1 VTVCTVAR
9 LIRKANS
16 RIATIKGRENR
27 YMEET
32 ARWKRTTGA
41 IAAILLG
48 ILFLVSGGWKVLS
61 PFQSGEL
68 LEQMKVPA
76 GYGVWGA
83 VSLGTIELLAAFLL
97 FTPRF
102 RRWGGLLSSGL
113 LVFFIVWI
121 GYYYRSLVGQDCSCF
136 PIVKRAISPAFF
148 AEDGGMLVLGIL
160 ATTWSSAMTSLRVPA
175 LAFVSLAMLAGISFG
190 VNAAERQHVQVPA
203 VTVDGKPNTL
213 AEGKVFL
220 FFYDPVCMHC
230 DAASR
235 FMSKLNW
242 GDTKIVGIPTSDPQ
256 WAGSFLH
263 DTGLK
268 AFTSLD
274 TAKLRKVFTFTDP
287 PFGVALVNGQ
297 IKQTFTALQFTPP
310 APAADLKKI
319 GFVQ

>member
-1 VTVCTVAR
+1 
-9 LIRKANS
+9 
-16 RIATIKGRENR
+16 
-27 YMEET
+27 MEEM
-32 ARWKRTTGA
+32 APWKRTAGA
-41 IAAILLG
+41 VAAVLLG

-68 LEQMKVPA
+68 LEQMQVHP
-76 GYGVWGA
+76 GLGVLGA
-83 VSLGTIELLAAFLL
+83 ASLGTIELLAAFLL

-102 RRWGGLLSSGL
+102 RRWGGLLGCGL
-113 LVFFIVWI
+113 LVFFMLWI
-121 GYYYRSLVGQDCSCF
+121 GYYYRVLVGQDCSCF
-136 PIVKRAISPAFF
+136 PIIKRAIGPAFF
-148 AEDGGMLVLGIL
+148 AEDGVMLLLGIM
-160 ATTWSSAMTSLRVPA
+160 ATAWSSARASLRVPA
-175 LAFVSLAMLAGISFG
+175 IAFASLAMLAGISFG

-203 VTVDGKPNTL
+203 VVVDGKPNTL
-213 AEGKVFL
+213 AQGKVFL

-268 AFTSLD
+268 ASTSLD

-287 PFGVALVNGQ
+287 PFGVALVDGQ

-319 GFVQ
+319 GFVR